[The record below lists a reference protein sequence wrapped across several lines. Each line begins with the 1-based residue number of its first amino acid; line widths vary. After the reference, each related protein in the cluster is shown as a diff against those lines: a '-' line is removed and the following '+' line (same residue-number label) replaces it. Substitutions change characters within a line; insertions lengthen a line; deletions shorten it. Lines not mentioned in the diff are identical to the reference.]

1 MVLKKVTFIRVGS
14 RGWWLDMSVLL
25 EQLRIQNL
33 HLIPHIKS
41 PFILIWHISTY
52 LYDGYEILYMAEIK
66 HLLAAAGSVMKPT
79 LKSSETKI
87 SFKAGNKDINRHT
100 QASSAASLAHQTTYS
115 LVLNTNITRTTGAT
129 FSFDIHG
136 DLSLCYTLAMQIS
149 HNLFDRVQSRSTSI
163 KQSSSHILSTER
175 LRGSP
180 LRSY

>member
-1 MVLKKVTFIRVGS
+1 M
-14 RGWWLDMSVLL
+14 
-25 EQLRIQNL
+25 
-33 HLIPHIKS
+33 
-41 PFILIWHISTY
+41 
-52 LYDGYEILYMAEIK
+52 LYMAEIK

-87 SFKAGNKDINRHT
+87 SFKAGNEDINRHT
-100 QASSAASLAHQTTYS
+100 QASSASLAHQTTYS

-136 DLSLCYTLAMQIS
+136 DLSFCYTLAMQIS
-149 HNLFDRVQSRSTSI
+149 HNLFDRGQSRSTSI
-163 KQSSSHILSTER
+163 KQSSSHILSAEW

>member
-87 SFKAGNKDINRHT
+87 SFKEDINRHT
-100 QASSAASLAHQTTYS
+100 QASSASLAHQTTYS
-115 LVLNTNITRTTGAT
+115 LVLNTNITRTTGAR
-129 FSFDIHG
+129 FSFDIHD
-136 DLSLCYTLAMQIS
+136 DLSLCYTSAMQIS
-149 HNLFDRVQSRSTSI
+149 HNLFDRGQSRSTSI
-163 KQSSSHILSTER
+163 KQSSSHILSAER